1 MIFREGGILKNQKFE
16 KVWRALCWQG
26 DQEGFPQVWGNTRL
40 LEEAAGVEAR
50 PPELLLLFEP
60 SVWLNSFSPY
70 RFQPE
75 LSAPDLRRFI
85 DGPTRTVGLPQE
97 LREVISSISYIARQL
112 QEQEDH
118 DAVSPMRLKPAG
130 STPKLKLR
138 P

>member
-1 MIFREGGILKNQKFE
+1 MR
-16 KVWRALCWQG
+16 
-26 DQEGFPQVWGNTRL
+26 NTRL
-40 LEEAAGVEAR
+40 LEEAAGVGSKT
-50 PPELLLLFEP
+50 PELLVLFEP
-60 SVWLNSFSPY
+60 SVWLKQFLPLY

-75 LSAPDLRRFI
+75 LAAPDLRRFI

-130 STPKLKLR
+130 FTLKLKLR
-138 P
+138 PKQSLPFLIGSVLGFVPPPAC